1 MKKPIILV
9 SIVIFLAAFSSVEA
23 QRNRSRIPSKSKP
36 TKSAQTENE
45 AIIIDRR
52 LAVLR
57 IRPSLYAVPVQR
69 MSVGRKVSVI
79 GTKEADG
86 VMFYQI
92 RISRNTTGWMQSD
105 AVIGKFRKDDDQRL
119 FKLMQASD
127 GFDQVDKV
135 VIFLEQFQDSQLR
148 SPTLLLLGDLME
160 DEALRLSKKAAKDL
174 DRREMAASGAPLHSF
189 YLNHPSLDRYG
200 RIGVQFLF
208 NLDTKNYHYNGDSW
222 FEIIRKYPKS
232 NEADEAQKRLDKLK
246 LKMETKKP

>member
-1 MKKPIILV
+1 MKKPIIFA
-9 SIVIFLAAFSSVEA
+9 SIVLFLASFSSVEA
-23 QRNRSRIPSKSKP
+23 QRNRSRTGVKNNANKIK
-36 TKSAQTENE
+36 QNGDE

-57 IRPSLYAVPVQR
+57 IRPSLYATPVQR

-79 GTKEADG
+79 DTKEADG
-86 VMFYQI
+86 VTFYRL
-92 RISRNTTGWMQSD
+92 RISTNTTGWMQSD
-105 AVIGKFRKDDDQRL
+105 AVIGKFRKDDDLKL
-119 FKLMQASD
+119 FKLVQAAE
-127 GFDQVDKV
+127 GFDQIDKI
-135 VIFLEQFQDSQLR
+135 VIFLEQFPESSLR

-246 LKMETKKP
+246 IKMEAKKP